1 MAGEL
6 KKAFTTLH
14 GDIESVQQRS
24 IWFFGD
30 WGQQVSIP
38 ISVIEGGEDL
48 EEGPNQ
54 DLNVETWWCK
64 REGLD

>member
-6 KKAFTTLH
+6 KKTFTTLY
-14 GDIESVQQRS
+14 GDIEAIRAMS
-24 IWFFGD
+24 ISFYGD
-30 WGQQVSIP
+30 WGQSINIP

-48 EEGPNQ
+48 KEGPNQ

-64 REGLD
+64 NEGLD